1 MNNSRKTESEKE
13 KAIAATLNLNEW
25 KRVDIA
31 AQELGVSPDSIMN
44 NIHEKRY
51 PEEIYRQS
59 LFTRVWFVWWPAV
72 IGFKPDEWNLKIKTA

>member
-1 MNNSRKTESEKE
+1 MNNSRKNRIRKGKGYSGH
-13 KAIAATLNLNEW
+13 INLNEW